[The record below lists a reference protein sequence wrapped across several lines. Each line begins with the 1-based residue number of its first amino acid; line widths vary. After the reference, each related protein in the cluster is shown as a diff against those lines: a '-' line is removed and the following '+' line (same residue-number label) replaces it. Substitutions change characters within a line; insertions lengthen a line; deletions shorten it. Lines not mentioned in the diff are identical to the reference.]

1 MRAQKGQKS
10 KKFSTDF
17 SFNKKRLERNR
28 HDMYIYVHTQI
39 CNDGTNIYVRFQR
52 LNKEG
57 NKAITHGSTKIPKP

>member
-17 SFNKKRLERNR
+17 SFNKKWLERNR

-52 LNKEG
+52 L
-57 NKAITHGSTKIPKP
+57 